1 VVLEGPE
8 VVVVLELREEE
19 EEPAVQGVVLM
30 VCAAQVEEAVF
41 CQLEEEAL
49 SMTLKMLVSEKQV
62 PQFYEGL
69 RLRE

>member
-1 VVLEGPE
+1 
-8 VVVVLELREEE
+8 
-19 EEPAVQGVVLM
+19 VVLM

-49 SMTLKMLVSEKQV
+49 SLTLKMLASGKQV

-69 RLRE
+69 QLRE

>member
-1 VVLEGPE
+1 VVLEGQV

-19 EEPAVQGVVLM
+19 GEPVVQGVVLM
-30 VCAAQVEEAVF
+30 VCAAPVEEAVF

-49 SMTLKMLVSEKQV
+49 SVMLKMLASGKQV

-69 RLRE
+69 QPRE